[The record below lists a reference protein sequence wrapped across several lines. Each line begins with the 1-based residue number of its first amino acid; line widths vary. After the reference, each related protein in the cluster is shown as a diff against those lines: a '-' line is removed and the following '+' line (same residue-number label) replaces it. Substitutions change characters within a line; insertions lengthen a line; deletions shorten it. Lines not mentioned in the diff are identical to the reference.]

1 MSKTASKKSSKKSTD
16 VKIAVYGD
24 FCLDAYWL
32 MDPDGSEVSVE
43 TGLKAEAVASHSYS
57 PGGAGN
63 IVANLAALKPAAI
76 KVIGVLGNDIHGRE
90 LSSQLKELGAD
101 IASLIIQKEAFDTY
115 TYTKKY
121 YGEKEDPRID
131 FGLKNRRHQDTD
143 EALLNNIHA
152 LETYDA
158 LIFNQQVSGSI
169 TNQEFIEEANKLFE
183 TIMTK
188 LWCSIQGILTLISG
202 MCTARPMK

>member
-1 MSKTASKKSSKKSTD
+1 MERDRIQKILTSISS

-43 TGLKAEAVASHSYS
+43 TGLRAESVSKHMYS

-76 KVIGVLGNDIHGRE
+76 KVIGVVGNDIHGRE
-90 LSSQLKELGAD
+90 LSSQLQSLGAD
-101 IASLIIQKEAFDTY
+101 ASSLIIQNEKFDTY

-121 YGEKEDPRID
+121 YGEREDPRTQAIGGGCHD
-131 FGLKNRRHQDTD
+131 RHTG
-143 EALLNNIHA
+143 HA
-152 LETYDA
+152 PPLA
-158 LIFNQQVSGSI
+158 PP
-169 TNQEFIEEANKLFE
+169 A
-183 TIMTK
+183 
-188 LWCSIQGILTLISG
+188 
-202 MCTARPMK
+202 